1 MPFLNTLIHELSLT
15 KNLILVAVT
24 RRKKQ
29 MDLLTKTRRIN
40 VLLQK
45 AAGKPVNFKEMSETL
60 SETIEANVYIVS
72 RRGKLLGFSIYQQ
85 IENERMKKMFE
96 DRQFPEEYTKGLFNI
111 QETSSNLDIESQ
123 YTAFPIENIDL
134 FKEGLTTIVPII
146 GGGERLGTLILARLQ
161 EKFHDDDLIL
171 AEYGATVVGMEILR
185 EKSEEIEEEA
195 RSKAVVQMA
204 ISSLS
209 YSELEAIEHI
219 FEELNGH
226 EGLLVASKIA
236 DRVGITR
243 SVIVNALRKLE
254 SAGVIESRSLGMKG
268 TYIKVLNDKFL
279 LELDKLRS
287 N

>member
-1 MPFLNTLIHELSLT
+1 HHHHHHSSGLVPRGSHMMELL
-15 KNLILVAVT
+15 A
-24 RRKKQ
+24 
-29 MDLLTKTRRIN
+29 KTRKLN
-40 VLLQK
+40 ALLQS
-45 AAGKPVNFKEMSETL
+45 AAGKPVNFREMSDTMCEV
-60 SETIEANVYIVS
+60 IEANVFVVS
-72 RRGKLLGFSIYQQ
+72 RRGKLLGYAIHQQ
-85 IENERMKKMFE
+85 IENERMKQMLAE
-96 DRQFPEEYTKGLFNI
+96 RQFPEEYTQSLFNI
-111 QETSSNLDIESQ
+111 TETSSNLDVNSA
-123 YTAFPIENIDL
+123 YTAFPVENREL
-134 FKEGLTTIVPII
+134 FGQGLTTIVPIV
-146 GGGERLGTLILARLQ
+146 GGGERLGTLVLARLGQ
-161 EKFHDDDLIL
+161 EFLDDDLIL
-171 AEYGATVVGMEILR
+171 AEYSSTVVGMEILR
-185 EKSEEIEEEA
+185 EKAEEIEEEA

-219 FEELNGH
+219 FEELNGT

-279 LELDKLRS
+279 QELAKLKT

>member
-1 MPFLNTLIHELSLT
+1 
-15 KNLILVAVT
+15 
-24 RRKKQ
+24 
-29 MDLLTKTRRIN
+29 MDLLTKTRIIN
-40 VLLQK
+40 ALLQR
-45 AAGKPVNFKEMSETL
+45 AAGKPVNFKEMAETL
-60 SETIEANVYIVS
+60 SETIEANVFVVS
-72 RRGKLLGFSIYQQ
+72 RRGKLLGFSVNQQ
-85 IENERMKKMFE
+85 IENDRMKKMLE
-96 DRQFPEEYTKGLFNI
+96 DRQFPEVYTKNLFNI
-111 QETSSNLDIESQ
+111 QETSSNIGIESD
-123 YTAFPIENIDL
+123 YTAFPVENRDL
-134 FKEGLTTIVPII
+134 FQHGLTTIVPII
-146 GGGERLGTLILARLQ
+146 GGGERLGTLILARLEAQ
-161 EKFHDDDLIL
+161 FQDDDLIL

-219 FEELNGH
+219 FEELNGK

-268 TYIKVLNDKFL
+268 TYIKVLNSKFL
-279 LELDKLRS
+279 VELNKLKNS
-287 N
+287 

>member
-1 MPFLNTLIHELSLT
+1 MPLLER
-15 KNLILVAVT
+15 T
-24 RRKKQ
+24 RK
-29 MDLLTKTRRIN
+29 IN
-40 VLLQK
+40 AMLQN

-60 SETIEANVYIVS
+60 RDVIGANIFLLS
-72 RRGKLLGFSIYQQ
+72 RRGKLLGFAINQQ
-85 IENERMKKMFE
+85 IENERMKKMLE
-96 DRQFPEEYTKGLFNI
+96 DRQFPEEYTQSLFNI
-111 QETSSNLDIESQ
+111 KETSSNLDVDSD
-123 YTAFPIENIDL
+123 YTAFPIENKEL
-134 FKEGLTTIVPII
+134 FKSGLTTIVPII
-146 GGGERLGTLILARLQ
+146 GGGERLGTLILSRLD
-161 EKFHDDDLIL
+161 ESFENDDLIL

-185 EKSEEIEEEA
+185 EKAEEIEDEA

-209 YSELEAIEHI
+209 YSEFEAIEHI
-219 FEELNGH
+219 FEELNGN

-279 LELDKLRS
+279 VELEKLKS

>member
-1 MPFLNTLIHELSLT
+1 M
-15 KNLILVAVT
+15 A
-24 RRKKQ
+24 
-29 MDLLTKTRRIN
+29 LLEKTRTIN
-40 VLLQK
+40 AMLQK
-45 AAGKPVNFKEMSETL
+45 AAGKPVNFKEMSEIL
-60 SETIEANVYIVS
+60 SEVIEANIFIVS
-72 RRGKLLGFSIYQQ
+72 RRGKLLGFAINQQ
-85 IENERMKKMFE
+85 IEHERMKQMLE
-96 DRQFPEEYTKGLFNI
+96 DRQFPEEYTKNLFKVS
-111 QETSSNLDIESQ
+111 ETSSNLDVFSE
-123 YTAFPIENIDL
+123 YTAFPVENRDL
-134 FKEGLTTIVPII
+134 FKNGLTTIVPII
-146 GGGERLGTLILARLQ
+146 GGGERLGTLILARLEAQ
-161 EKFHDDDLIL
+161 FEDDDLIL

-185 EKSEEIEEEA
+185 EKADEIEVEA

-219 FEELNGH
+219 FEELNGN

-279 LELDKLRS
+279 IELERLKS

>member
-1 MPFLNTLIHELSLT
+1 MSL
-15 KNLILVAVT
+15 L
-24 RRKKQ
+24 
-29 MDLLTKTRRIN
+29 DKTRKIN
-40 VLLQK
+40 SMLQK
-45 AAGKPVNFKEMSETL
+45 AAGRPVNFKEMAETL
-60 SETIEANVYIVS
+60 SEVIDANIYVVS
-72 RRGKLLGFSIYQQ
+72 RRGKLLGFAVNQQ
-85 IENERMKKMFE
+85 IENDRMKQMFE
-96 DRQFPEEYTKGLFNI
+96 DRRFPEEYTKSLFNI
-111 QETSSNLDIESQ
+111 NETSPNLTIESE
-123 YTAFPIENIDL
+123 YTAFPIENKDL
-134 FKEGLTTIVPII
+134 FASGLTTVVPIV
-146 GGGERLGTLILARLQ
+146 GGGDRIGTLILARLQ
-161 EKFHDDDLIL
+161 ERFDDEDLIL

-219 FEELNGH
+219 FEELNGK

-268 TYIKVLNDKFL
+268 TYIKVLNNKFL
-279 LELDKLRS
+279 VELEKVKS